1 MTSQEPSQPGRPR
14 LLRAIN
20 ERTLL
25 DRLTRSGPASRAQ
38 LARETGLSKPT
49 VSLAL
54 GNLERAGLVR
64 ELGHISPARGRTAV
78 LYGPDPSAAYVLGID
93 IGRAW
98 LRLAAADLGGEIVAR
113 RDVRNRARS
122 APALVREVSE
132 LAHDVVRAAGVTWPQ
147 VAHTVV
153 GGPGVYDPDSGR
165 LRHEPNLPGGSR
177 PGLMSALRDALPAS
191 VELDNDANLAALGE
205 RSFGSGRE
213 VANFV
218 YLWVGTGIGLGI
230 VLDGALYRGAFGAA
244 GEVAYLP
251 LAAPE
256 GRRADPRARRRGLL
270 EEAASA
276 DAVVRSARSL
286 GMTGRLTAE
295 RVFSAARDGEERAL
309 RAVDAE
315 AARLALVV
323 GSVAAILDPELVVL
337 GGGVGGNVDLLR
349 PRLERRLEELSPL
362 QPRIAE
368 GELGSDAVV
377 LGAIATALE
386 SAREVVFEQRAGVSA
401 VPLRS

>member
-1 MTSQEPSQPGRPR
+1 MTSQEPSQPGRPQ

-122 APALVREVSE
+122 APALVREVSAV
-132 LAHDVVRAAGVTWPQ
+132 AHDLIGSAGVTWDQ

-165 LRHEPNLPGGSR
+165 LRHAPNLPGWSR
-177 PGLMSALRDALPAS
+177 PGLMSALREALPHS

-205 RSFGSGRE
+205 RAYGQGRE
-213 VANFV
+213 ASNFV

-251 LAAPE
+251 LPAPE
-256 GRRADPRARRRGLL
+256 SSQAAARARARRRGML

-276 DAVVRSARSL
+276 DAVVRGARAL
-286 GMTGRLTAE
+286 GMGGRLTAE
-295 RVFSAARDGEERAL
+295 SVFAAARSGDERAVA
-309 RAVDAE
+309 AVDAE
-315 AARLALVV
+315 AGRLALVV
-323 GSVAAILDPELVVL
+323 GSVAAILDPELVIL

-349 PRLERRLEELSPL
+349 PRLEARLEEVSPL
-362 QPRIAE
+362 RPRIAAS
-368 GELGSDAVV
+368 ELGTDAVV
-377 LGAIATALE
+377 LGAIATAVE
-386 SAREVVFEQRAGVSA
+386 TARELVFEQRAG
-401 VPLRS
+401 LG

>member
-1 MTSQEPSQPGRPR
+1 MASQVPRQPGTPR

-25 DRLTRSGPASRAQ
+25 DHLTRTGPASRAQ
-38 LARETGLSKPT
+38 LARATGLSKPT
-49 VSLAL
+49 VSQALA
-54 GNLERAGLVR
+54 NLERAGLVR
-64 ELGHISPARGRTAV
+64 ELGRVSPGRGRTAV
-78 LYGPDPSAAYVLGID
+78 LYGADPTAAYVVGID

-98 LRLAAADLGGEIVAR
+98 LRVAAADLEGRIVAR
-113 RDVRNRARS
+113 RDERNRARS
-122 APALVREVSE
+122 ATALVRSVSE
-132 LAHDVVRAAGVTWPQ
+132 VAHEVVRAAGVTWRQ

-165 LRHEPNLPGGSR
+165 LRHAPNLPGWSR
-177 PGLMSALRDALPAS
+177 PGLMSALREALPPS

-205 RSFGSGRE
+205 RAFGRGRDVE
-213 VANFV
+213 NFV

-251 LAAPE
+251 LPAAE
-256 GRRADPRARRRGLL
+256 GKRADARARRRGLL

-276 DAVVRSARSL
+276 DAVVRSARAL
-286 GMTGRLTAE
+286 GMAGRLTAE
-295 RVFSAARDGEERAL
+295 RVFAAARDGDERAL

-323 GSVAAILDPELVVL
+323 GSVAAILDPE
-337 GGGVGGNVDLLR
+337 
-349 PRLERRLEELSPL
+349 
-362 QPRIAE
+362 
-368 GELGSDAVV
+368 
-377 LGAIATALE
+377 
-386 SAREVVFEQRAGVSA
+386 
-401 VPLRS
+401 

>member
-1 MTSQEPSQPGRPR
+1 MASQEPSQPGRPR

-49 VSLAL
+49 LSLAL

-78 LYGPDPSAAYVLGID
+78 LYGPDPTAAYVLGID

-98 LRLAAADLGGEIVAR
+98 LRLAAADLGGQIVAR

-122 APALVREVSE
+122 AAALVREVSAV
-132 LAHDVVRAAGVTWPQ
+132 AHDLIGTAGVTWDQ

-165 LRHEPNLPGGSR
+165 LRHAPNLPGWSR
-177 PGLMSALRDALPAS
+177 PGLMSALREALPHS

-205 RSFGSGRE
+205 RAYGQGRE
-213 VANFV
+213 ASNFV

-230 VLDGALYRGAFGAA
+230 VLDGTLYRGAFGAA

-251 LAAPE
+251 LPAPE
-256 GRRADPRARRRGLL
+256 SSQAAARARARRRGML

-276 DAVVRSARSL
+276 DAVVRGARAL
-286 GMTGRLTAE
+286 GMGGRLTAE
-295 RVFSAARDGEERAL
+295 SVFAAARSGDERAVA
-309 RAVDAE
+309 AVDAE
-315 AARLALVV
+315 AGRLALVV
-323 GSVAAILDPELVVL
+323 GSVAAILDPELVIL

-349 PRLERRLEELSPL
+349 PRLEARLEEVSPL
-362 QPRIAE
+362 CPRIAAS
-368 GELGSDAVV
+368 ELGTDAVV
-377 LGAIATALE
+377 LGAIATAVE
-386 SAREVVFEQRAGVSA
+386 TARELVFEQRAG
-401 VPLRS
+401 LG